1 MKTFFGFLYH
11 LVGLMAGAGGLMAFV
26 VGLIV
31 AWDKNHYLAV
41 SIFLVAVISALVVT
55 IYSQKLWSDAL
66 FFFELFIDF
75 IVKVGGIYAFFSA
88 MEIIRD
94 NQPISAILI
103 FLLVIIW
110 VLIKLFFLKNHE
122 TISWFNATNSR

>member
-41 SIFLVAVISALVVT
+41 SIFFSSRHLGVSCH
-55 IYSQKLWSDAL
+55 YL
-66 FFFELFIDF
+66 F
-75 IVKVGGIYAFFSA
+75 
-88 MEIIRD
+88 
-94 NQPISAILI
+94 
-103 FLLVIIW
+103 
-110 VLIKLFFLKNHE
+110 
-122 TISWFNATNSR
+122 

>member
-26 VGLIV
+26 VGLIA

-55 IYSQKLWSDAL
+55 I
-66 FFFELFIDF
+66 
-75 IVKVGGIYAFFSA
+75 FSK
-88 MEIIRD
+88 
-94 NQPISAILI
+94 QL
-103 FLLVIIW
+103 
-110 VLIKLFFLKNHE
+110 
-122 TISWFNATNSR
+122 

>member
-41 SIFLVAVISALVVT
+41 SIFLIAVISALVIT
-55 IYSQKLWSDAL
+55 I
-66 FFFELFIDF
+66 
-75 IVKVGGIYAFFSA
+75 FSK
-88 MEIIRD
+88 
-94 NQPISAILI
+94 QP
-103 FLLVIIW
+103 
-110 VLIKLFFLKNHE
+110 
-122 TISWFNATNSR
+122 